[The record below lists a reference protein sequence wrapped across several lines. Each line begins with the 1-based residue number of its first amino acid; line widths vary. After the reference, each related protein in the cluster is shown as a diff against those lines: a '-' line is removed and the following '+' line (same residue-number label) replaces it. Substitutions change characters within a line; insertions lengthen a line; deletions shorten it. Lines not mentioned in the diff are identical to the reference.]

1 MFSLPRALIA
11 GEGCF
16 MESAMFC
23 GVGCALVT
31 PFSDGRVDFPAFEA
45 LVERQLAAG
54 TEALIVCG
62 TTGEPSTL
70 TDGEALELVRCAAS
84 RAEGRAAVIAGAG
97 ANCTRTAARRA
108 SLLSDAGADALLCVT
123 PYYNRA
129 NQEGLIRH
137 FRAVADASRVPLI
150 LYNVPS
156 RTAVNLLPETV
167 TELLKHPLIRGVK
180 EASSDIRQLAELLRL
195 AGDGCHVYGGNDDM
209 ALPALALGASG
220 MISVTANVVPRL
232 YGRMVR
238 AAMHGALAE
247 ARACFRALAPLNR
260 VLFADVSPIPVKA
273 ALAELGLIQNELRLP
288 LTPLARGASEALRA
302 LLANPEFAEDT
313 GRA

>member
-1 MFSLPRALIA
+1 
-11 GEGCF
+11 

-23 GVGCALVT
+23 GVGCAMVT
-31 PFSDGRVDFPAFEA
+31 PFCNGRVDFPAFEA
-45 LVERQLAAG
+45 LIERQLAAG
-54 TEALIVCG
+54 TEALIICG

-70 TDGEALELVRCAAS
+70 TDGEALDLVRFAVERAA
-84 RAEGRAAVIAGAG
+84 GRARVIAGAG

-108 SLLSDAGADALLCVT
+108 SLLSATGADALLCVT

-129 NQEGLIRH
+129 NQDGLLRH
-137 FRAVADASRVPLI
+137 FQAVADASRVPLI

-167 TELLKHPLIRGVK
+167 TELLRHPLIRGVK

-220 MISVTANVVPRL
+220 MISVTANVVPKL

-238 AAMHGALAE
+238 AAMNGELAE
-247 ARACFRALAPLNR
+247 ARECFRTLAPLNR
-260 VLFADVSPIPVKA
+260 ALFADVSPIPVKA
-273 ALAELGLIQNELRLP
+273 ALSELGLIRNELRLP
-288 LTPLARGASEALRA
+288 LTPLEDAAAKSLRT
-302 LLANPEFAEDT
+302 LLANPAFAEDT
-313 GRA
+313 AL

>member
-1 MFSLPRALIA
+1 
-11 GEGCF
+11 

-31 PFSDGRVDFPAFEA
+31 PFCDGRVDFPAFEA
-45 LVERQLAAG
+45 LLERQLAAG

-70 TDGEALELVRCAAS
+70 TDGEALELVRFAVERTA
-84 RAEGRAAVIAGAG
+84 GRARVIAGAG

-108 SLLSDAGADALLCVT
+108 SILSGTGVDALLCVT

-137 FRAVADASRVPLI
+137 FQTVADASRVPLI

-167 TELLKHPLIRGVK
+167 TELLRHPLIRGVK
-180 EASSDIRQLAELLRL
+180 EASTDIRQMAELLRA
-195 AGDGCHVYGGNDDM
+195 AGDGCYVYGGNDDM

-220 MISVTANVVPRL
+220 MISVTANVAPRL

-238 AAMHGALAE
+238 AAMNGALAE
-247 ARACFRALAPLNR
+247 AREHFRTLAPLTR
-260 VLFADVSPIPVKA
+260 ALFADVSPIPVKA
-273 ALAELGLIQNELRLP
+273 ALAEMGLIRNELRLP
-288 LTPLARGASEALRA
+288 LTPLDQAATESLRE
-302 LLANPEFAEDT
+302 LLARPAFAEDT
-313 GRA
+313 AR

>member
-1 MFSLPRALIA
+1 
-11 GEGCF
+11 

-31 PFSDGRVDFPAFEA
+31 PFYDGKVDFPAFEA
-45 LVERQLAAG
+45 LIERQLAAG

-70 TDGEALELVRCAAS
+70 TDGEALDLVRFAVERAA
-84 RAEGRAAVIAGAG
+84 GRARVIAGAG
-97 ANCTRTAARRA
+97 ANCTRTAVRRA
-108 SLLSDAGADALLCVT
+108 ALLSGTGADALLCVT

-129 NQEGLIRH
+129 NQEGLLQH
-137 FRAVADASRVPLI
+137 FLAVADASRVPVI

-167 TELLKHPLIRGVK
+167 TALLRHPRIRGVK
-180 EASSDIRQLAELLRL
+180 EAASDIRQLAELLRL
-195 AGDGCHVYGGNDDM
+195 AGDGCHVYGGNDDL

-220 MISVTANVVPRL
+220 MISVTANIVPKF

-238 AAMHGALAE
+238 AAMAGELAE
-247 ARACFRALAPLNR
+247 ARERFRALAPLNH
-260 VLFADVSPIPVKA
+260 VLFADVNPIPAKA
-273 ALAELGLIQNELRLP
+273 ALAELGLIRNELRLP
-288 LTPLARGASEALRA
+288 LTPLNPTAAEALHT
-302 LLANPEFAEDT
+302 LLTDPAFAEDV
-313 GRA
+313 GRF

>member
-1 MFSLPRALIA
+1 
-11 GEGCF
+11 

-70 TDGEALELVRCAAS
+70 TDGETLELVRCAVE
-84 RAEGRAAVIAGAG
+84 RTEGRTAVIAGAG

-137 FRAVADASRVPLI
+137 FQAVADASRVPLI

-167 TELLKHPLIRGVK
+167 TELLKHPQIRGVK
-180 EASSDIRQLAELLRL
+180 EASSDIRQLAELLHL

-232 YGRMVR
+232 YGRMVH
-238 AAMHGALAE
+238 AAMRGALAE
-247 ARACFRALAPLNR
+247 ARTCFRALAPLNR
-260 VLFADVSPIPVKA
+260 ALFADVSPIPVKA

-288 LTPLARGASEALRA
+288 LTPLARDASEALRT
-302 LLANPEFAEDT
+302 LLADPEFAEDT

>member
-1 MFSLPRALIA
+1 
-11 GEGCF
+11 

-31 PFSDGRVDFPAFEA
+31 PFCDGKVDFPTFEA
-45 LVERQLAAG
+45 LIERQIAAG

-70 TDGEALELVRCAAS
+70 TDGEALDLVRFAVERTA
-84 RAEGRAAVIAGAG
+84 GRAKVIAGAG
-97 ANCTRTAARRA
+97 ANCTRTAVRRA
-108 SLLSDAGADALLCVT
+108 ALLSGTGADALLCVT

-129 NQEGLIRH
+129 NQEGLLRH
-137 FRAVADASRVPLI
+137 FQAVADASRVPLI

-167 TELLKHPLIRGVK
+167 TALLRHPMIRGVK
-180 EASSDIRQLAELLRL
+180 EAAPDIRQMAELLRV

-220 MISVTANVVPRL
+220 VISVTANVVPKY

-238 AAMHGALAE
+238 AAMTGALAE
-247 ARACFRALAPLNR
+247 ARERFRALAPLTR
-260 VLFADVSPIPVKA
+260 ALFEDVSPIPVKA
-273 ALAELGLIQNELRLP
+273 ALSILGLIRNELRLP
-288 LTPLARGASEALRA
+288 LTPLSPAATESLRP
-302 LLANPEFAEDT
+302 LLENPAFAEDT
-313 GRA
+313 AR

>member
-1 MFSLPRALIA
+1 
-11 GEGCF
+11 

-31 PFSDGRVDFPAFEA
+31 PFCDGRVDFPAFEA
-45 LVERQLAAG
+45 LLERQLAAG

-70 TDGEALELVRCAAS
+70 TDGEALELVRFAVERTA
-84 RAEGRAAVIAGAG
+84 GRARVIAGAG

-108 SLLSDAGADALLCVT
+108 SLLSGTGVDALLCVT

-137 FRAVADASRVPLI
+137 FQTVADASRVPLI

-167 TELLKHPLIRGVK
+167 TELLRHPLIRGVK
-180 EASSDIRQLAELLRL
+180 EASTDIRQMAELLRA
-195 AGDGCHVYGGNDDM
+195 AGDGCYVYGGNDDM

-238 AAMHGALAE
+238 AAMNGALAE
-247 ARACFRALAPLNR
+247 AREHFRTLAPLTR
-260 VLFADVSPIPVKA
+260 ALFADVSPIPVKA
-273 ALAELGLIQNELRLP
+273 ALAEMGLIRNELRLP
-288 LTPLARGASEALRA
+288 LTPLNHAATESLRG
-302 LLANPEFAEDT
+302 LLAKPAFADGT
-313 GRA
+313 GE

>member
-1 MFSLPRALIA
+1 
-11 GEGCF
+11 

-31 PFSDGRVDFPAFEA
+31 PFCDGRVDFPAFEA
-45 LVERQLAAG
+45 LLERQLAAG
-54 TEALIVCG
+54 TEALIICG

-70 TDGEALELVRCAAS
+70 TDGEALDLVRFAVERTA
-84 RAEGRAAVIAGAG
+84 GRAKVIAGAG
-97 ANCTRTAARRA
+97 ANCTRTAARRT
-108 SLLSDAGADALLCVT
+108 SLLSGTGVDALLCVT

-137 FRAVADASRVPLI
+137 FQTVADASRVPLI

-167 TELLKHPLIRGVK
+167 TELLRHPLIRGVK
-180 EASSDIRQLAELLRL
+180 EASTDIRQMAELLRL
-195 AGDGCHVYGGNDDM
+195 TGDGCYVYGGNDDM
-209 ALPALALGASG
+209 ALPSLALGASG

-238 AAMHGALAE
+238 AAMNGALAE
-247 ARACFRALAPLNR
+247 AREHFHTLAPLTR
-260 VLFADVSPIPVKA
+260 ALFADVSPIPVKA
-273 ALAELGLIQNELRLP
+273 ALAEMGLIRNELRLP
-288 LTPLARGASEALRA
+288 LTPLARAATESLRE
-302 LLANPEFAEDT
+302 LLAMPEFAEDT
-313 GRA
+313 AG

>member
-1 MFSLPRALIA
+1 
-11 GEGCF
+11 

-31 PFSDGRVDFPAFEA
+31 PFCDGRVDFPAFEA
-45 LVERQLAAG
+45 LLERQLAAG
-54 TEALIVCG
+54 TEALIICG

-70 TDGEALELVRCAAS
+70 TDGEALDLVRFAVERTA
-84 RAEGRAAVIAGAG
+84 GRAKVIAGAG
-97 ANCTRTAARRA
+97 ANCTRTAARRT
-108 SLLSDAGADALLCVT
+108 SLLSGTGVDALLCVT

-137 FRAVADASRVPLI
+137 FQTVADASRVPLI

-167 TELLKHPLIRGVK
+167 TELLRHPLIRGVK
-180 EASSDIRQLAELLRL
+180 EASTDIRQMAELLRL
-195 AGDGCHVYGGNDDM
+195 TGDGCYVYGGNDDM
-209 ALPALALGASG
+209 ALPSLALGASG

-238 AAMHGALAE
+238 AAMNGALAE
-247 ARACFRALAPLNR
+247 AREHFRTLAPLTR
-260 VLFADVSPIPVKA
+260 ALFADVSPIPVKA
-273 ALAELGLIQNELRLP
+273 ALAEMGLIRNELRLP
-288 LTPLARGASEALRA
+288 LTPLNQAAAESLRE
-302 LLANPEFAEDT
+302 LLARPAFAEDT
-313 GRA
+313 AG

>member
-1 MFSLPRALIA
+1 
-11 GEGCF
+11 

-31 PFSDGRVDFPAFEA
+31 PFCDGRVDFPAFEA
-45 LVERQLAAG
+45 LLERQLAAG

-70 TDGEALELVRCAAS
+70 TDGEALDLVRFAVEHTA
-84 RAEGRAAVIAGAG
+84 GRARVIAGAG

-108 SLLSDAGADALLCVT
+108 SLLSGTGVDALLCVT

-137 FRAVADASRVPLI
+137 FQTVADASRVPLI

-167 TELLKHPLIRGVK
+167 TELLRHPLIRGVK
-180 EASSDIRQLAELLRL
+180 EASTDIRQMAELLRA
-195 AGDGCHVYGGNDDM
+195 AGDGCYVYGGNDDM

-238 AAMHGALAE
+238 AAMNGALAE
-247 ARACFRALAPLNR
+247 AGEHFRTLAPLTR
-260 VLFADVSPIPVKA
+260 ALFADVSPIPVKA
-273 ALAELGLIQNELRLP
+273 ALAEMGLIRNELRLP
-288 LTPLARGASEALRA
+288 LTPLDQAATESLRE
-302 LLANPEFAEDT
+302 LLVRPEFAEDT
-313 GRA
+313 AG

>member
-1 MFSLPRALIA
+1 
-11 GEGCF
+11 

-31 PFSDGRVDFPAFEA
+31 PFCDGRVDFPAFEA
-45 LVERQLAAG
+45 LLERQLAAG

-70 TDGEALELVRCAAS
+70 TDGEALELVRFAVERTA
-84 RAEGRAAVIAGAG
+84 GRAKVIAGAG
-97 ANCTRTAARRA
+97 ANCTRAAARRA
-108 SLLSDAGADALLCVT
+108 SLLSGTGVDALLCVT

-137 FRAVADASRVPLI
+137 FQTVADASRVPLI

-167 TELLKHPLIRGVK
+167 TELLRHPLIRGVK
-180 EASSDIRQLAELLRL
+180 EASTDIRQMAELLRA
-195 AGDGCHVYGGNDDM
+195 AGDGCYVYGGNDDM

-238 AAMHGALAE
+238 AAMNGALAE
-247 ARACFRALAPLNR
+247 AREHFRTLAPLTR
-260 VLFADVSPIPVKA
+260 ALFADVSPIPVKA
-273 ALAELGLIQNELRLP
+273 ALAEMGLIRNELRLP
-288 LTPLARGASEALRA
+288 LTPLDQAATESLRE
-302 LLANPEFAEDT
+302 LLARPAFAEDT
-313 GRA
+313 AG